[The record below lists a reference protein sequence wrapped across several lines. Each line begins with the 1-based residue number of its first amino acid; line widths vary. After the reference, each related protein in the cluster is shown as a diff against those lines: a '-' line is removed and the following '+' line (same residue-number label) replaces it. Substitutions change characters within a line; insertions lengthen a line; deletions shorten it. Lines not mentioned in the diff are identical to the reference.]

1 MGQWL
6 RSVLFTLFLFVSVPL
21 YAPVVLLT
29 APFPRRVTYRFVL
42 GWIDAQLF
50 MLEKLCGLRYEIEGL
65 EHLPS
70 EPSIVLMKH
79 SSAWETLAQL
89 RLFPR
94 QTWVLKRELMWAP
107 FFGWA
112 LMLLKPIAIDR
123 RGGRSAVEQ
132 VIKQGQERLAE
143 GLWVV
148 IFPEGTRV
156 PYGQTGRFGL
166 SGALLA
172 AAAGKPVI
180 PVAHDAG
187 RYWPRRGWLKRPG
200 TIRVRIGPP
209 IETAG
214 RDPREVTAAVRSWI
228 EQAVAELG
236 TEAASGGRR
245 VTEEAGGGRSAR
257 EAGT

>member
-6 RSVLFTLFLFVSVPL
+6 KSVLFTIFLFVSVPI
-21 YAPVVLLT
+21 YAPIVLLT
-29 APFPRRVTYRFVL
+29 APFPRRVAYRAVL
-42 GWIDAQLF
+42 YWVDAQLF
-50 MLEKLCGLRYEIEGL
+50 MLEKLCGLRYEVEGT

-89 RLFPR
+89 KLFPR

-123 RGGRSAVEQ
+123 RGGRVAVEQ
-132 VIKQGQERLAE
+132 VVTQGRARLDE

-172 AAAGKPVI
+172 TAAGKPVI

-187 RYWPRRGWLKRPG
+187 RYWPRRGWLKRAG

-209 IETAG
+209 ISTAG
-214 RDPREVTAAVRSWI
+214 RDPREITAEVRAWI
-228 EQAVAELG
+228 ERAVAEID
-236 TEAASGGRR
+236 AAPAARGEQ
-245 VTEEAGGGRSAR
+245 VVQNGRSGAL
-257 EAGT
+257 G

>member
-6 RSVLFTLFLFVSVPL
+6 KSVLFTVFLFVSVPI

-29 APFPRRVTYRFVL
+29 APFPRRVAYRSVL
-42 GWIDAQLF
+42 LWIDAQLF
-50 MLEKLCGLRYEIEGL
+50 MLEKLCGLRYEVEGA

-123 RGGRSAVEQ
+123 RGGRAAVEQ
-132 VIKQGQERLAE
+132 VISQGRARLDE

-172 AAAGKPVI
+172 QAAGKPIV

-187 RYWPRRGWLKRPG
+187 RYWPRRGWLKRAG

-209 IETAG
+209 ITTAG
-214 RDPREVTAAVRSWI
+214 RDPREITAEVRAWI
-228 EQAVAELG
+228 ERAVE
-236 TEAASGGRR
+236 EIDAAPAANAAPVVQDGRR
-245 VTEEAGGGRSAR
+245 GALG
-257 EAGT
+257 

>member
-1 MGQWL
+1 MGQWI
-6 RSVLFTLFLFVSVPL
+6 RSVLFTTFMFVSVPL
-21 YAPVVLLT
+21 YAPIVLLT
-29 APFPRRVTYRFVL
+29 APWPHRVTYRWVL
-42 GWIDAQLF
+42 HWIDTQLF
-50 MLEKLCGLRYEIEGL
+50 MLEKLCGLRYEVEGR
-65 EHLPS
+65 EHLPA

-79 SSAWETLAQL
+79 SSTWETLAQL
-89 RLFPR
+89 RLFPP

-112 LMLLKPIAIDR
+112 LKLLKPIAIDR
-123 RGGRSAVEQ
+123 RGGRAAVEQ
-132 VIKQGQERLAE
+132 VIAQGRERLEE

-172 AAAGKPVI
+172 SAVGKPVI
-180 PVAHDAG
+180 PVAHNAG

-209 IETAG
+209 IPTAG
-214 RDPREVTAAVRSWI
+214 RDARDVTAEVRAWI
-228 EQAVAELG
+228 ERAVDELD
-236 TEAASGGRR
+236 EAPAASGERP
-245 VTEEAGGGRSAR
+245 EDEARSRAL
-257 EAGT
+257 G

>member
-1 MGQWL
+1 MRQWIG
-6 RSVLFTLFLFVSVPL
+6 SVLFTLFMFLSVPL
-21 YAPVVLLT
+21 YAPLVLLT
-29 APFPRRVTYRFVL
+29 APLPARITYRSVIF
-42 GWIDAQLF
+42 WCDAQLWV
-50 MLEKLCGLRYEIEGL
+50 LERLCGLRYEVEGR
-65 EHLPS
+65 EHLPA
-70 EPSIVLMKH
+70 EPSVVLMKH
-79 SSAWETLAQL
+79 SSSWETIAQL

-123 RGGRSAVEQ
+123 RGGRAAVEQ
-132 VIKQGQERLAE
+132 VIAQGRARLAE
-143 GLWVV
+143 GLWIV

-172 AAAGKPVI
+172 EASGKPIV

-209 IETAG
+209 IATQG
-214 RDPREVTAAVRSWI
+214 RDPREVTLEVREWI
-228 EQAVAELG
+228 EQAVAALDEDKAGSTSLADG
-236 TEAASGGRR
+236 AAQ
-245 VTEEAGGGRSAR
+245 AAQ
-257 EAGT
+257 

>member
-1 MGQWL
+1 MRQWL
-6 RSVLFTLFLFVSVPL
+6 GSVLFTLFLFVSVPV

-29 APFPRRVTYRFVL
+29 APFPRRIAYRSVL
-42 GWIDAQLF
+42 YWVDAQLF
-50 MLEKLCGLRYEIEGL
+50 MLEKLCGLRYQIEGL

-70 EPSIVLMKH
+70 TPSIVLMKH

-123 RGGRSAVEQ
+123 QGGRAAVEQ
-132 VIKQGQERLAE
+132 VISQGLERLAE

-166 SGALLA
+166 SGTLLA
-172 AAAGKPVI
+172 QAAGKPVI

-187 RYWPRRGWLKRPG
+187 RYWPRRGWLKRRG

-214 RDPREVTAAVRSWI
+214 REPREVTAEVRAWI
-228 EQAVAELG
+228 EQAVAALD
-236 TEAASGGRR
+236 AAPA
-245 VTEEAGGGRSAR
+245 AGAERFDASSDERSAR
-257 EAGT
+257 ETGA

>member
-1 MGQWL
+1 MPMRQWIG
-6 RSVLFTLFLFVSVPL
+6 SVLFTLFLFVSVPL
-21 YAPVVLLT
+21 YAPLVLLT
-29 APFPRRVTYRFVL
+29 APLPPRVTYRSVVA
-42 GWIDAQLF
+42 WCNAQLW
-50 MLEKLCGLRYEIEGL
+50 MLERLCGLRYIVEGR
-65 EHLPS
+65 EHLPLES
-70 EPSIVLMKH
+70 SVVLMKH
-79 SSAWETLAQL
+79 SSAWETIAQL

-123 RGGRSAVEQ
+123 RGGRVAVEQ
-132 VIKQGQERLAE
+132 VVAQGRQRLAE

-156 PYGQTGRFGL
+156 PHGQTGRFGL

-172 AAAGKPVI
+172 TAVGKPIV

-187 RYWPRRGWLKRPG
+187 RYWPRRGWLKRGG

-209 IETAG
+209 IETAD
-214 RDPREVTAAVRSWI
+214 RDPREVTAEVRAWI
-228 EQAVAELG
+228 EKAVLELDG
-236 TEAASGGRR
+236 ESSSDDAAFK
-245 VTEEAGGGRSAR
+245 RSAR
-257 EAGT
+257 PSLP